1 MTDKKPDLVASRV
14 TSSDASASVAGAV
27 LRHLCTEFRSLHP
40 VEPLDPAS
48 LAQTTALE
56 GEAAH
61 LQDLVEA
68 AIKDEYGKDL
78 RELSQDEA
86 WPLLDALSRATT
98 ALASRSSR
106 LDQSDVER
114 ILEEL
119 RGQR

>member
-1 MTDKKPDLVASRV
+1 MDEKPDRVASRV
-14 TSSDASASVAGAV
+14 TSSGVTASVGGAV
-27 LRHLCTEFRSLHP
+27 LRQLCTEYRSSHP

-48 LAQTTALE
+48 LAPATALE
-56 GEAAH
+56 DEAAH
-61 LQDLVEA
+61 LKDVVEA

-98 ALASRSSR
+98 ALASRSAR
-106 LDQSDVER
+106 YDQSEVET